1 MSWPNSLKTVFVI
14 DHGPVM
20 ARPSDLPIELD
31 VFNKPRG
38 HGPGAFIPVTPVC
51 KSLWTCAAEASFE
64 YCRIVW
70 DIYPTGRLIR
80 FMICDTKVNPVGSW
94 GTNQQNL
101 TSVWHT
107 SQINLLFQ
115 AVILF

>member
-1 MSWPNSLKTVFVI
+1 
-14 DHGPVM
+14 M

-31 VFNKPRG
+31 VFSKSRG
-38 HGPGAFIPVTPVC
+38 HGPGAFIPVPPVC

-80 FMICDTKVNPVGSW
+80 FMISDVKSHSIGSW
-94 GTNQQNL
+94 ASNTQSL
-101 TSVWHT
+101 TTVS
-107 SQINLLFQ
+107 IFLKRNF
-115 AVILF
+115 VIS